1 MDVTAWLDQLGLG
14 QYAQAFAENNVDA
27 ETLSRLTTDDLKEI
41 GVKSVGH
48 RRKLLHAIAELS
60 EQATVSRLMAQSP
73 AGSLADEPPE
83 KFTPP
88 YLAQR
93 ILASRA
99 ALAGERKQVTVL
111 FADIK
116 GSLELIE
123 GDDPEQASRL
133 LDEVIRVMIDAVHC
147 YEGTVNK
154 VMGDGIMALFGA
166 PIAHEDHAI
175 RACYAALAMQDAM
188 VGKAVDIRRDHG
200 VEAQVRVGLHSGEV
214 VVRSIGNDLAM
225 EYDAVGPTTHLAGR
239 MEQLA
244 LPGAI
249 RLSADTARL
258 AEGFIEV
265 RSLGPIPIKGLKAPV
280 EVFELKGA
288 AEGRSRFLVAVARGL
303 SRFVGRHAELVALV
317 HALDRAAA
325 GHGQVFAT
333 IGEPGLGK
341 SRLYHEF
348 VHTPKV
354 EGWLVLAAG
363 SVSYGKATAYLP
375 VVDLLKGYFR
385 IESRA
390 APGNA
395 REKVT
400 GKLLTLDE
408 GLRSILTAVLSLLG
422 VPVDDP
428 AWGDLDPSE
437 RRRRIIEA
445 IRALLLRESKV
456 QPLVVIFEDLHWVD
470 VETQAVLDALVDC
483 LATARILLLVSY
495 RPEFGHG
502 WGGRSYYAQ
511 RHLEPLPLESAETLL
526 SSLLGED
533 RALGPLKRLLIERT
547 EGNPFFVEESVRTL
561 VEAGAL
567 TGPPG
572 AYRLTQNVDTP
583 EIPATV
589 QGVLAARIDRLSAEG
604 KRILQTAAVVG
615 KDVPFA
621 LLQAVAEGRED
632 QLNAGLTAL
641 QVAEFLHETRLF
653 PEREYT
659 FKHTLTHEVAYNS
672 LLRQHR
678 RDLHQ
683 RVADTIETLYAD
695 RRLEWADTLARHY
708 EEAENW
714 TKAAVNYGDAS
725 DKARNRYANTIAVGF
740 CDSALSCLEKATSLE
755 DEAQRKLLTRLLKSR
770 GQLRSLLGD
779 NRGAADDFRALRKLA
794 EAAGDRSAEAA
805 ALHRSA
811 QLSVTDGAYDAGIV
825 DAFQALA
832 IARQIKDRPG
842 IARILITLGYIHI
855 HGIRGKDEAGVEFL
869 EEAIPI
875 CRALD
880 DRTGLAEALCHL
892 GGIRLL
898 KGDYPTAIA
907 LFQESTDL
915 ARAADDRPR
924 LAFDLIFQG
933 IVQMDL
939 ADFSAASHYL
949 TDSITVA
956 QEIEAQV
963 LAAIGQTYL
972 GWVEVKR
979 AAYAKGQELLE
990 TALATFESAGAKGWT
1005 PLVLDIQGECLL
1017 RIGALEK
1024 AYDLFA
1030 RALPLAR
1037 EVEDPCWQ
1045 SLALTGLAFIR
1056 GVQGRLAE
1064 AQEHY
1069 QESLRFCALS
1079 SDMWVRCRAEALAA
1093 WVKVLIAQGDGD
1105 AALLLVDELH
1115 KRSSSMAMQQF
1126 VAISHHLRG
1135 DALMASGKL
1144 DAAEPDLQEALRL
1157 AQKLGDHALCR
1168 DSALSLGRLHAARS
1182 DTTSAQEALAVAAQE
1197 NALIAGSLSD
1207 DSLRKAL
1214 EKTFSIE
1221 PL

>member
-1 MDVTAWLDQLGLG
+1 VDVTAWLDQLGLG
-14 QYAQAFAENNVDA
+14 QYAQAFAENDVDA
-27 ETLSRLTTDDLKEI
+27 EALSRLTTDDLREI

-60 EQATVSRLMAQSP
+60 EQGAVARLVAQSA

-83 KFTPP
+83 RFTPP

-123 GDDPEQASRL
+123 GADPEEASRL
-133 LDEVIRVMIDAVHC
+133 LDKVIRVMIDAVHR
-147 YEGTVNK
+147 YEGTVNR

-175 RACYAALAMQDAM
+175 RACCAALAMQDAM
-188 VGKAVDIRRDHG
+188 VGKAADIRRDIG
-200 VEAQVRVGLHSGEV
+200 IEVQVRVGLHSGEV
-214 VVRSIGNDLAM
+214 VVRGIGNDLAM
-225 EYDAVGPTTHLAGR
+225 EYDAVGPTTHLAAR

-244 LPGAI
+244 LPGTV

-258 AEGFIEV
+258 AEGFIEA
-265 RSLGPIPIKGLKAPV
+265 RSLGPVPVKGLKAPV

-288 AEGRSRFLVAVARGL
+288 AEGRSRFLVAIARGL
-303 SRFVGRHAELVALV
+303 SRFVGRHAELAALE
-317 HALDRAAA
+317 HALDRAGE

-341 SRLYHEF
+341 SRLYYEF

-354 EGWLVLAAG
+354 EGWLVVAAG

-375 VVDLLKGYFR
+375 VVDLLKGYLR
-385 IESRA
+385 IESRDT
-390 APGNA
+390 PGNV

-408 GLRSILTAVLSLLG
+408 GLRSILAAVLSLLG

-445 IRALLLRESKV
+445 IRALLLRESKI
-456 QPLVVIFEDLHWVD
+456 QPLVVIFEDLHWID
-470 VETQAVLDALVDC
+470 AETQAVLDALVDC
-483 LATARILLLVSY
+483 LPTARILLLVSY

-511 RHLEPLPLESAETLL
+511 QRLEPLPLESAEALL

-533 RALGPLKRLLIERT
+533 PVLDSLKRLLIERT

-561 VEAGAL
+561 VEGGAL

-572 AYRLTQNVDTP
+572 AYRLTQNVDTL

-589 QGVLAARIDRLSAEG
+589 QGVLAARIDRLSAED
-604 KRILQTAAVVG
+604 KRLSQTAAVVG
-615 KDVPFA
+615 KDVPLS
-621 LLQAVAEGRED
+621 LLQAVADGHED

-641 QVAEFLHETRLF
+641 QGAEFLYETRLF

-659 FKHTLTHEVAYNS
+659 FKHTLTHDVAYSS

-683 RVADTIETLYAD
+683 RVADTIEALYAE

-714 TKAAVNYGDAS
+714 ANAAVNYADAS
-725 DKARNRYANTIAVGF
+725 DKAKNRYANTSAFEF
-740 CDSALSCLEKATSLE
+740 CSSALNCLNKATSLE
-755 DEAQRKLLTRLLKSR
+755 EETQRSLLTRLFESR
-770 GQLRSLLGD
+770 GQIRSLLGD

-811 QLSVTDGAYDAGIV
+811 QLSVTDGAYDEGIA
-825 DAFQALA
+825 DARQALT
-832 IARQIKDRPG
+832 IARQINDRAA
-842 IARILITLGYIHI
+842 IARILITLGNIHI
-855 HGIRGKDEAGVEFL
+855 NGIRGEDDAGVEFL

-875 CRALD
+875 CRDLD
-880 DRTGLAEALCHL
+880 DRAGLAEALCHL
-892 GGIRLL
+892 GHIRLL
-898 KGDYPTAIA
+898 KGDYPNAIA
-907 LFQESTDL
+907 FFRESADL
-915 ARAADDRPR
+915 ARAVDDRPR

-939 ADFSAASHYL
+939 ADFSAASDYL
-949 TDSITVA
+949 DDGITLA
-956 QEIEAQV
+956 QEIEAHL
-963 LAAIGQTYL
+963 LAAIGRTFL

-979 AAYAKGQELLE
+979 AAYGKGQALLAK
-990 TALATFESAGAKGWT
+990 ALATFEGAGAKSWI
-1005 PLVLDIQGECLL
+1005 PLVLNIQGECLL
-1017 RIGALEK
+1017 HIGALEE
-1024 AYDLFA
+1024 AYDLFT

-1045 SLALTGLAFIR
+1045 SFALTGLASIR
-1056 GVQGRLAE
+1056 GTQGRLAE

-1069 QESLRFCALS
+1069 QESLKFCALS
-1079 SDMWVRCRAEALAA
+1079 SDMWVRCRVEALAA
-1093 WVKVLIAQGDGD
+1093 WAKLLIARGDGG
-1105 AALLLVDELH
+1105 AALPFVDELH
-1115 KRSSSMAMQQF
+1115 QRSSSMAMQQF

-1135 DALMASGKL
+1135 NALVTSGKPE
-1144 DAAEPDLQEALRL
+1144 AAKQALQEALRL

-1168 DSALSLGRLHAARS
+1168 DSALSLGRIHTARG
-1182 DTTSAQEALAVAAQE
+1182 DTGSAREILAIAAQE
-1197 NALIAGSLSD
+1197 NALIARSLSD
-1207 DSLRKAL
+1207 DSLRSVL

-1221 PL
+1221 IA